1 MKLRTRTNKYGDTVM
16 TNGNGFKII
25 LKENTETDNLTLDV
39 FGLPREWRFSK
50 WSNNSKYYEGSSFR
64 NSRHEAVTDA
74 IKWLER
80 MSN

>member
-1 MKLRTRTNKYGDTVM
+1 M